1 MQHKSVG
8 KRRLAAALALPVS
21 LILVAGCSTTSNPP
35 PPAAGENPTLSL
47 RIGSSQPETQ
57 PNFYCGMKLLKE
69 RVEAQSDLNLT
80 IDMFPNSQLGP
91 DAERF
96 ASVQSGDIDMD
107 LQGGS
112 AMSTAFPKIGV
123 LDAAYA
129 FNDIDHFFKWIDSN
143 GQDFFADFNGATDTT
158 IIDAWY
164 FGMRTFTATAPI
176 TKPEDLASLK
186 IRFPNTPQFLA
197 NAKALG
203 ANAVAIAVEELYL
216 ALQQG
221 VAQGQE
227 NPVVATHAQKFD
239 EVLKVASL
247 TNHQVGT
254 HYVVI
259 SDKTLAKMSQPQK
272 DALFKA
278 VKDIRAENR
287 KCVDDETE
295 KVLDEWRQTPPA
307 RSSRATQ
314 VDRAA
319 FITKAEAFFKD
330 LLQGREPDAL
340 REHPGVRLGIDPPS
354 SGAGRP
360 SGRPHPGLRTHPKG
374 THDGTDQSGTTSW
387 SG

>member
-1 MQHKSVG
+1 MHRRPVG
-8 KRRLAAALALPVS
+8 WHRLTAALTLPIALV
-21 LILVAGCSTTSNPP
+21 LAAGCSTSSNT
-35 PPAAGENPTLSL
+35 PAAEGENPTLSIK
-47 RIGSSQPETQ
+47 IGSSQPESQ

-69 RVEAQSDLNLT
+69 RVEAQNLGLT
-80 IDMFPNSQLGP
+80 IEMFPNSQLGP

-96 ASVQSGDIDMD
+96 AGVQSGDIDID

-112 AMSTAFPKIGV
+112 AMSTAFPQIGV

-129 FNDIDHFFKWIDSN
+129 FNDIDHFFKWVDAN
-143 GQDFFADFNGATDTT
+143 GKDFFADFNTATNTT
-158 IIDAWY
+158 IVDAWY
-164 FGMRTFTATAPI
+164 FGMRTFTATKPI
-176 TKPEDLASLK
+176 RKPEDLAGLK

-239 EVLKVASL
+239 EILKVASL
-247 TNHQVGT
+247 TNHQVGA

-259 SDKTLAKMSQPQK
+259 SDKTLDKMSQPQK

-278 VKDIRAENR
+278 IHDIRAENR

-295 KVLDEWRQTPPA
+295 KVLDGWRGDST
-307 RSSRATQ
+307 RTVVEIDQ
-314 VDRAA
+314 VDRDA
-319 FITKAEAFFKD
+319 FIKKAEAFFNSHYTGENLELYKS
-330 LLQGREPDAL
+330 
-340 REHPGVRLGIDPPS
+340 VRTS
-354 SGAGRP
+354 AG
-360 SGRPHPGLRTHPKG
+360 
-374 THDGTDQSGTTSW
+374 
-387 SG
+387 

>member
-1 MQHKSVG
+1 MFQPSPG
-8 KRRLAAALALPVS
+8 RRRIIAALVPAVS
-21 LILVAGCSTTSNPP
+21 LMLVAGCTTESNA
-35 PPAAGENPTLSL
+35 PAEAGENPRVTLK
-47 RIGSSQPETQ
+47 IGSSQPETQ

-69 RVEAQSDLNLT
+69 RVEGQNLNLT
-80 IDMFPNSQLGP
+80 LELYPNSQLGP

-96 ASVQSGDIDMD
+96 ASVQAGDIDMD

-143 GQDFFADFNGATDTT
+143 GKDFFNDFNGATDTT

-176 TKPEDLASLK
+176 RKPEDLAGLK

-239 EVLKVASL
+239 EILKVASL

-259 SDKTLAKMSQPQK
+259 SDKTLAKMNQAQK

-278 VKDIRAENR
+278 VHDIRAENR
-287 KCVDDETE
+287 KCVDDETK
-295 KVLDEWRQTPPA
+295 KVLDGWRA
-307 RSSRATQ
+307 DSSRTVVDVDQ
-314 VDRAA
+314 VDRQA
-319 FITKAEAFFKD
+319 FIAKAEAFFKTYY
-330 LLQGREPDAL
+330 
-340 REHPGVRLGIDPPS
+340 
-354 SGAGRP
+354 SGAN
-360 SGRPHPGLRTHPKG
+360 LTLY
-374 THDGTDQSGTTSW
+374 QSIRASA
-387 SG
+387 

>member
-1 MQHKSVG
+1 MYPQPAFW
-8 KRRLAAALALPVS
+8 RRTAVALALTLPIA
-21 LILVAGCSTTSNPP
+21 LAAGCSTGSNTPP
-35 PPAAGENPTLSL
+35 SAGENPRLTLK
-47 RIGSSQPETQ
+47 IGSSQPETQ

-69 RVEAQSDLNLT
+69 RVEGQNLNLT
-80 IDMFPNSQLGP
+80 LDLFPNSQLGP

-96 ASVQSGDIDMD
+96 SSVQAGDIDID

-123 LDAAYA
+123 LDAAYV

-143 GQDFFADFNGATDTT
+143 GQNFFAEFNQATDTT
-158 IIDAWY
+158 IVDAWY

-176 TKPEDLASLK
+176 RKPEDLARLK

-221 VAQGQE
+221 IAQGQE

-239 EVLKVASL
+239 EILKVASL

-254 HYVVI
+254 HYVVV
-259 SDKTLAKMSQPQK
+259 SDKTLDKMSQAQK

-278 VKDIRAENR
+278 IKDIRAENR
-287 KCVDDETE
+287 KCVDDETG
-295 KVLDEWRQTPPA
+295 KVLDGWRGDPGRTVVEID
-307 RSSRATQ
+307 Q
-314 VDRAA
+314 VDRDA
-319 FITKAEAFFKD
+319 FIAKAEAFFSTYYKGAD
-330 LLQGREPDAL
+330 LELYKSIRA
-340 REHPGVRLGIDPPS
+340 S
-354 SGAGRP
+354 AG
-360 SGRPHPGLRTHPKG
+360 
-374 THDGTDQSGTTSW
+374 
-387 SG
+387 

>member
-1 MQHKSVG
+1 
-8 KRRLAAALALPVS
+8 
-21 LILVAGCSTTSNPP
+21 
-35 PPAAGENPTLSL
+35 
-47 RIGSSQPETQ
+47 
-57 PNFYCGMKLLKE
+57 MKLLKE
-69 RVEAQSDLNLT
+69 RVEAQNLNLT
-80 IDMFPNSQLGP
+80 LDLFPNSQLGP

-96 ASVQSGDIDMD
+96 ASVQTGDIDID

-129 FNDIDHFFKWIDSN
+129 FNDIDHFFKWVDSN
-143 GQDFFADFNGATDTT
+143 GQDFFNEFNAATDTT
-158 IIDAWY
+158 IVDAWY

-176 TKPEDLASLK
+176 RKPEDLASLK

-239 EVLKVASL
+239 EILKVASL

-254 HYVVI
+254 HYVVV
-259 SDKTLAKMSQPQK
+259 SDKTLDKMSQPQK

-278 VKDIRAENR
+278 IKDIRAENR
-287 KCVDDETE
+287 KCVDDETK
-295 KVLDEWRQTPPA
+295 KVLDGWRGD
-307 RSSRATQ
+307 SSRTVVEIDQ
-314 VDRAA
+314 VDRQA
-319 FITKAEAFFKD
+319 FITKAEAYFNTYYKGAD
-330 LLQGREPDAL
+330 LELYKSIRA
-340 REHPGVRLGIDPPS
+340 S
-354 SGAGRP
+354 AS
-360 SGRPHPGLRTHPKG
+360 
-374 THDGTDQSGTTSW
+374 
-387 SG
+387 

>member
-1 MQHKSVG
+1 MHKQPG
-8 KRRLAAALALPVS
+8 WRRITAVLAVTVPLVLA
-21 LILVAGCSTTSNPP
+21 AGCSTSSNT
-35 PPAAGENPTLSL
+35 PAATGDGEQPRMTIK
-47 RIGSSQPETQ
+47 IGSSQPESQ

-69 RVEAQSDLNLT
+69 RVEGQNLNLKL
-80 IDMFPNSQLGP
+80 DLFPNSQLGP

-96 ASVQSGDIDMD
+96 SGVQAGDIDID

-129 FNDIDHFFKWIDSN
+129 FDDIDHFFKWVDSN
-143 GQDFFADFNGATDTT
+143 GQDFFAEFNGATNTT
-158 IIDAWY
+158 IVDAWY

-176 TKPEDLASLK
+176 RKPADLAGLK

-239 EVLKVASL
+239 EILKVASL

-254 HYVVI
+254 HYVVV
-259 SDKTLAKMSQPQK
+259 SDKTLDKMSQAQK

-278 VKDIRAENR
+278 IKEIRAENR
-287 KCVDDETE
+287 KCVDDETK
-295 KVLDEWRQTPPA
+295 KVLDGWRGD
-307 RSSRATQ
+307 SSRTVVEIDQ
-314 VDRAA
+314 VDRQA
-319 FITKAEAFFKD
+319 FIAKAEAFFNTYFKGAD
-330 LLQGREPDAL
+330 LELYK
-340 REHPGVRLGIDPPS
+340 GIRASAP
-354 SGAGRP
+354 
-360 SGRPHPGLRTHPKG
+360 
-374 THDGTDQSGTTSW
+374 
-387 SG
+387 

>member
-1 MQHKSVG
+1 MHHQSFG
-8 KRRLAAALALPVS
+8 WRRITAALALPVS
-21 LILVAGCSTTSNPP
+21 LVLLAGCSTAGNPP
-35 PPAAGENPTLSL
+35 PPAAGENPRLTLK
-47 RIGSSQPETQ
+47 IGSSQPETQ

-69 RVEAQSDLNLT
+69 RIEGQAGLNLT
-80 IDMFPNSQLGP
+80 IDTFPNSQLGP

-96 ASVQSGDIDMD
+96 ASVQSGDVDMD

-129 FNDIDHFFKWIDSN
+129 FNDIDHFFKWVDSN
-143 GQDFFADFNGATDTT
+143 GQEFFKDFNGATHTT

-176 TKPEDLASLK
+176 RKPDDLKRLK

-197 NAKALG
+197 NAQALG

-259 SDKTLAKMSQPQK
+259 SDKSLAKMSQAQK

-287 KCVDDETE
+287 KCVDDETK
-295 KVLDEWRQTPPA
+295 KVLDGWRADSTRTVVEIEQI
-307 RSSRATQ
+307 
-314 VDRAA
+314 DRQA
-319 FITKAEAFFKD
+319 FISKAEAFFRTYYKGAD
-330 LLQGREPDAL
+330 LSLYESIR
-340 REHPGVRLGIDPPS
+340 S
-354 SGAGRP
+354 SA
-360 SGRPHPGLRTHPKG
+360 
-374 THDGTDQSGTTSW
+374 
-387 SG
+387 

>member
-1 MQHKSVG
+1 MA
-8 KRRLAAALALPVS
+8 LAAFVS
-21 LILVAGCSTTSNPP
+21 LSLAATACAPNSST
-35 PPAAGENPTLSL
+35 PPAAGENPKLTLK
-47 RIGSSQPETQ
+47 IGSSQPESQ
-57 PNFYCGMKLLKE
+57 PNYRCGMKLLKE
-69 RVEAQSDLNLT
+69 RVEALGLNLT
-80 IDMFPNSQLGP
+80 LDLFPNSQLGP

-96 ASVQSGDIDMD
+96 SSVQSGDIDID

-129 FNDIDHFFKWIDSN
+129 FNDIDHYFKWIDQN
-143 GQDFFADFNGATDTT
+143 GAEFFKDFNGGTDTT
-158 IIDAWY
+158 IVDAWY

-176 TKPEDLASLK
+176 RKPEDLAGLK

-227 NPVVATHAQKFD
+227 NPIVATKAQKFD
-239 EVLKVASL
+239 EILKVASM
-247 TNHQVGT
+247 TNHQVGS

-259 SDKTLAKMSQPQK
+259 SDRTLDKMSQAQK
-272 DALFKA
+272 DALFKEIHN
-278 VKDIRAENR
+278 IRAENR

-295 KVLDEWRQTPPA
+295 KVLAEWRKDPTRTVVEIA
-307 RSSRATQ
+307 Q

-319 FITKAEAFFKD
+319 FIKKAEDYFKTFYKGAN
-330 LLQGREPDAL
+330 LTLYQSIR
-340 REHPGVRLGIDPPS
+340 S
-354 SGAGRP
+354 SA
-360 SGRPHPGLRTHPKG
+360 
-374 THDGTDQSGTTSW
+374 
-387 SG
+387 

>member
-1 MQHKSVG
+1 MHHKSG
-8 KRRLAAALALPVS
+8 GWRRITAALALPVS
-21 LILVAGCSTTSNPP
+21 LVLVAGCSTEGNPP
-35 PPAAGENPTLSL
+35 PPGAGENPRLTL

-57 PNFYCGMKLLKE
+57 PNYVCGMKLLKE
-69 RVEAQSDLNLT
+69 RVEAQNLNLT
-80 IDMFPNSQLGP
+80 IDLFPNSQLGP

-143 GQDFFADFNGATDTT
+143 GQDFFADFNGGTDTT

-176 TKPEDLASLK
+176 RKPEDLAALK

-197 NAKALG
+197 NAQALG

-259 SDKTLAKMSQPQK
+259 SDKSLAKMSQAQK

-278 VKDIRAENR
+278 IKDIRPENR
-287 KCVDDETE
+287 KCVDDATE
-295 KVLDEWRQTPPA
+295 KVLSDWRNDPT
-307 RSSRATQ
+307 RTVIEIDQ
-314 VDRAA
+314 VDRQA
-319 FITKAEAFFKD
+319 FITKAEAFFKTYYK
-330 LLQGREPDAL
+330 
-340 REHPGVRLGIDPPS
+340 
-354 SGAGRP
+354 GANLTLYESIRA
-360 SGRPHPGLRTHPKG
+360 SA
-374 THDGTDQSGTTSW
+374 
-387 SG
+387 

>member
-1 MQHKSVG
+1 MHHQSVG
-8 KRRLAAALALPVS
+8 WRRTAAALALLLP
-21 LILVAGCSTTSNPP
+21 LALAAGCSTESNTTPSG
-35 PPAAGENPTLSL
+35 GENPQIT
-47 RIGSSQPETQ
+47 IKVGSSQPESQ

-69 RVEAQSDLNLT
+69 RVEAQNLNLT
-80 IDMFPNSQLGP
+80 FNLFPNSQLGP

-96 ASVQSGDIDMD
+96 AGVQAGDIDID

-129 FNDIDHFFKWIDSN
+129 FNDIDHFFKWVDSN
-143 GQDFFADFNGATDTT
+143 GQDFFAEFNAATDTT
-158 IIDAWY
+158 IVDAWY

-176 TKPEDLASLK
+176 RKPEDLAGLK

-203 ANAVAIAVEELYL
+203 ANAVSIALEELYL

-239 EVLKVASL
+239 EILKVGSL

-254 HYVVI
+254 HYVVV
-259 SDKTLAKMSQPQK
+259 SDRTLDKMNQTQK

-278 VKDIRAENR
+278 IHDIRAENR
-287 KCVDDETE
+287 KCVDEETE
-295 KVLDEWRQTPPA
+295 KVLDGWRA
-307 RSSRATQ
+307 DRSRTVVEIDQ
-314 VDRAA
+314 VDRQA
-319 FITKAEAFFKD
+319 FITKAEAFFSNHYKGAD
-330 LLQGREPDAL
+330 LDLYKSIRA
-340 REHPGVRLGIDPPS
+340 S
-354 SGAGRP
+354 AA
-360 SGRPHPGLRTHPKG
+360 
-374 THDGTDQSGTTSW
+374 
-387 SG
+387 

>member
-1 MQHKSVG
+1 MYQPSAG
-8 KRRLAAALALPVS
+8 WRRLVAALVPTLS
-21 LILVAGCSTTSNPP
+21 LVLVASCTTESNK
-35 PPAAGENPTLSL
+35 PAEAGENPSVTIK
-47 RIGSSQPETQ
+47 IGSSQPETQ
-57 PNFYCGMKLLKE
+57 PNFHCGMKLLKE
-69 RVEAQSDLNLT
+69 RLETQNLNIKMDL
-80 IDMFPNSQLGP
+80 FPNSQLGP

-96 ASVQSGDIDMD
+96 ASVQAGDIDMD

-112 AMSTAFPKIGV
+112 AMSTAFPQIGV
-123 LDAAYA
+123 LDAAYV
-129 FNDIDHFFKWIDSN
+129 FNDIDHFFKWVDSN
-143 GQDFFADFNGATDTT
+143 GQNFFKEFNGATKTT

-176 TKPEDLASLK
+176 RKPEDLAGLK

-239 EVLKVASL
+239 EILKVASL

-259 SDKTLAKMSQPQK
+259 SDKTLAKMSQAQK

-278 VKDIRAENR
+278 VRDIRAENR
-287 KCVDDETE
+287 KCVDDETK
-295 KVLDEWRQTPPA
+295 KVLDGWRA
-307 RSSRATQ
+307 DSSRTVVEIEQ
-314 VDRAA
+314 VDRQA
-319 FITKAEAFFKD
+319 FISKAEAFFKTYYT
-330 LLQGREPDAL
+330 
-340 REHPGVRLGIDPPS
+340 
-354 SGAGRP
+354 GANLTLYQNIRA
-360 SGRPHPGLRTHPKG
+360 SA
-374 THDGTDQSGTTSW
+374 
-387 SG
+387 

>member
-1 MQHKSVG
+1 MLHQAKRW
-8 KRRLAAALALPVS
+8 RRLSVALVLPVS
-21 LILVAGCSTTSNPP
+21 LVLLAGCVKTEE
-35 PPAAGENPTLSL
+35 PPAAGVNPALTL

-69 RVEAQSDLNLT
+69 RIEAQSDLNLK
-80 IDMFPNSQLGP
+80 IDVFPNSQLGP

-96 ASVQSGDIDMD
+96 SSVQAGDIDMD

-129 FNDIDHFFKWIDSN
+129 FNDIDHYFKWVDQN
-143 GQDFFADFNGATDTT
+143 GTAFFADFEKSTQVT

-176 TKPEDLASLK
+176 RKPEDLAKLK

-239 EVLKVASL
+239 EILKVASL
-247 TNHQVGT
+247 TNHQVGS
-254 HYVVI
+254 HYVII
-259 SDKTLAKMSQPQK
+259 SDKTLAKMSEPQK
-272 DALFKA
+272 TALFKA

-295 KVLDEWRQTPPA
+295 KVLDGWRADKTRTVIEA
-307 RSSRATQ
+307 DQ

-319 FITKAEAFFKD
+319 FIAKAEAFFRTYYKD
-330 LLQGREPDAL
+330 ADLAL
-340 REHPGVRLGIDPPS
+340 YESIRATAS
-354 SGAGRP
+354 
-360 SGRPHPGLRTHPKG
+360 
-374 THDGTDQSGTTSW
+374 
-387 SG
+387 

>member
-1 MQHKSVG
+1 M
-8 KRRLAAALALPVS
+8 S
-21 LILVAGCSTTSNPP
+21 LVLIAGCSTEGNPP
-35 PPAAGENPTLSL
+35 PPAAGENPKVTLK
-47 RIGSSQPETQ
+47 IGSSQPETQ

-69 RVEAQSDLNLT
+69 RVEAQNLNITLDL
-80 IDMFPNSQLGP
+80 FPNSQLGP

-96 ASVQSGDIDMD
+96 SSVQAGDIDMD

-129 FNDIDHFFKWIDSN
+129 FNDIDHFFKWIDEN
-143 GQDFFADFNGATDTT
+143 GKDFFADFNGATDTT

-176 TKPEDLASLK
+176 RKPEDLASLK

-221 VAQGQE
+221 IAQGQE

-259 SDKTLAKMSQPQK
+259 SDKSLAKMSQAQK

-278 VKDIRAENR
+278 VHDIRAENR
-287 KCVDDETE
+287 KCVDDETK
-295 KVLDEWRQTPPA
+295 KVLDGWRADST
-307 RSSRATQ
+307 RTVIEVDQ
-314 VDRAA
+314 VDRQA
-319 FITKAEAFFKD
+319 FITKAEAYFNTFYKGANLTLYKD
-330 LLQGREPDAL
+330 IRA
-340 REHPGVRLGIDPPS
+340 S
-354 SGAGRP
+354 A
-360 SGRPHPGLRTHPKG
+360 
-374 THDGTDQSGTTSW
+374 
-387 SG
+387 

>member
-1 MQHKSVG
+1 MPYQA
-8 KRRLAAALALPVS
+8 RRRRRVTALLAIPMSLALLAACVR
-21 LILVAGCSTTSNPP
+21 TEEPP
-35 PPAAGENPTLSL
+35 PVGTNPDLTL

-57 PNFYCGMKLLKE
+57 PNFYCGMKLLKD
-69 RVEAQSDLNLT
+69 RIEAQADLNLT

-129 FNDIDHFFKWIDSN
+129 FDDIDHYFKWIDQH
-143 GQDFFADFNGATDTT
+143 GAAFFTDFNGATDTT

-176 TKPEDLASLK
+176 RKPEDLAKLK

-197 NAKALG
+197 NAEALG
-203 ANAVAIAVEELYL
+203 ANAVAIAIEELYL

-239 EVLKVASL
+239 EILKVASL
-247 TNHQVGT
+247 TNHQVGS

-287 KCVDDETE
+287 KCVDDETK
-295 KVLDEWRQTPPA
+295 KVLDGWRGDST
-307 RSSRATQ
+307 RTVVEIDQ

-319 FITKAEAFFKD
+319 FIKKAEEFFRKYYT
-330 LLQGREPDAL
+330 
-340 REHPGVRLGIDPPS
+340 
-354 SGAGRP
+354 GANLELYESIRASAG
-360 SGRPHPGLRTHPKG
+360 
-374 THDGTDQSGTTSW
+374 
-387 SG
+387 

>member
-1 MQHKSVG
+1 MHQPSAG
-8 KRRLAAALALPVS
+8 WRRLVAALVPAVS
-21 LILVAGCSTTSNPP
+21 LVLVASCTTESNT
-35 PPAAGENPTLSL
+35 PPAAGENPRITIK
-47 RIGSSQPETQ
+47 IGSSQPETQ
-57 PNFYCGMKLLKE
+57 PNFYCGMKLLKQRME
-69 RVEAQSDLNLT
+69 SQQLNIT
-80 IDMFPNSQLGP
+80 IDVFANSQLGP

-96 ASVQSGDIDMD
+96 ASVQAGDIDMD

-123 LDAAYA
+123 LDAAYV
-129 FNDIDHFFKWIDSN
+129 FNDIDHFFKWLDQN
-143 GQDFFADFNGATDTT
+143 GQEFFKDFNGATDTT

-176 TKPEDLASLK
+176 RKPEDLAGLK

-239 EVLKVASL
+239 EILKVASL
-247 TNHQVGT
+247 TNHQVGA

-259 SDKTLAKMSQPQK
+259 SDKTLAKLSQPQK

-278 VKDIRAENR
+278 VRDIRAENR
-287 KCVDDETE
+287 KCVDEETA
-295 KVLDEWRQTPPA
+295 KVLDGWRADT
-307 RSSRATQ
+307 SRTVLGPDQ
-314 VDRAA
+314 IDRQA
-319 FITKAEAFFKD
+319 FITKAEAFFKTYYT
-330 LLQGREPDAL
+330 
-340 REHPGVRLGIDPPS
+340 
-354 SGAGRP
+354 GANL
-360 SGRPHPGLRTHPKG
+360 SLY
-374 THDGTDQSGTTSW
+374 QSIRASA
-387 SG
+387 

>member
-1 MQHKSVG
+1 MHNRSRRWRLSTAMMAVG
-8 KRRLAAALALPVS
+8 GS
-21 LILVAGCSTTSNPP
+21 LVLVAACSTANNPP
-35 PPAAGENPTLSL
+35 PPGAGENPKLSIK
-47 RIGSSQPETQ
+47 IGSSQPETQ

-69 RVEAQSDLNLT
+69 RIEAQNLNLT
-80 IDMFPNSQLGP
+80 LDLFPNSQLGP

-96 ASVQSGDIDMD
+96 ASVQTGDIDID

-129 FNDIDHFFKWIDSN
+129 FNDIDHFFKWIDQN
-143 GQDFFADFNGATDTT
+143 GVEFFKDFNGATDTT

-176 TKPEDLASLK
+176 RKPEDLASLK

-197 NAKALG
+197 NANALG
-203 ANAVAIAVEELYL
+203 AKAVAIAVEELYL

-221 VAQGQE
+221 IAQGQE

-254 HYVVI
+254 HYVVM
-259 SDKTLAKMSQPQK
+259 SDRTLAKMSQAQK

-278 VKDIRAENR
+278 VHEIRAENR

-295 KVLDEWRQTPPA
+295 KVLSEWRKDSTRTVIEKDQI
-307 RSSRATQ
+307 
-314 VDRAA
+314 DRAA
-319 FITKAEAFFKD
+319 FISKAEAYFKTFYK
-330 LLQGREPDAL
+330 
-340 REHPGVRLGIDPPS
+340 
-354 SGAGRP
+354 GANLTLYESIRA
-360 SGRPHPGLRTHPKG
+360 TA
-374 THDGTDQSGTTSW
+374 
-387 SG
+387 

>member
-1 MQHKSVG
+1 MHHQSVG
-8 KRRLAAALALPVS
+8 WRRITVALALTLPIG
-21 LILVAGCSTTSNPP
+21 LAAGCSTESNSSAP
-35 PPAAGENPTLSL
+35 AGENPSITMK
-47 RIGSSQPETQ
+47 IGSSQPESQ

-69 RVEAQSDLNLT
+69 RVEAQNLNLKL
-80 IDMFPNSQLGP
+80 DLFPNSQLGP

-96 ASVQSGDIDMD
+96 SGVQAGDIDID

-143 GQDFFADFNGATDTT
+143 GKDFFAEFNAATDTT
-158 IIDAWY
+158 IVDAWY

-176 TKPEDLASLK
+176 RKPADLAGLK

-239 EVLKVASL
+239 EILKVASL

-254 HYVVI
+254 HYVVV
-259 SDKTLAKMSQPQK
+259 SDKTLDKMSQAQK

-278 VKDIRAENR
+278 IKDIRAENR
-287 KCVDDETE
+287 KCVDTETE
-295 KVLDEWRQTPPA
+295 KVLEGWRGD
-307 RSSRATQ
+307 SSRTVVEIDQ
-314 VDRAA
+314 VDRQA
-319 FITKAEAFFKD
+319 FIAKAEAYFNTYFKGAD
-330 LLQGREPDAL
+330 LELYK
-340 REHPGVRLGIDPPS
+340 GIRAS
-354 SGAGRP
+354 AS
-360 SGRPHPGLRTHPKG
+360 
-374 THDGTDQSGTTSW
+374 
-387 SG
+387 

>member
-1 MQHKSVG
+1 MHNQSRRW
-8 KRRLAAALALPVS
+8 RRLSAALAVPMS
-21 LILVAGCSTTSNPP
+21 LALLAGCSTAGNPP
-35 PPAAGENPTLSL
+35 PVAAGENPKLTLK
-47 RIGSSQPETQ
+47 IGSTQPETQ
-57 PNFYCGMKLLKE
+57 PNFHCGMKLLKE
-69 RVEAQSDLNLT
+69 RIEAQNLNLT
-80 IDMFPNSQLGP
+80 LDLFPNSQLGP

-96 ASVQSGDIDMD
+96 ASVQTGDIDID

-112 AMSTAFPKIGV
+112 AMATAFPKIGV

-129 FNDIDHFFKWIDSN
+129 FNDIDHYFKWIDQN
-143 GQDFFADFNGATDTT
+143 GKDFFADFNGATDTT

-176 TKPEDLASLK
+176 RKPEDLATLK

-221 VAQGQE
+221 IAQGQE

-247 TNHQVGT
+247 TNHQVGS
-254 HYVVI
+254 HYLVM
-259 SDKTLAKMSQPQK
+259 SDKTLAKMSQAQK

-278 VKDIRAENR
+278 VHDIRAENR

-295 KVLDEWRQTPPA
+295 KVLAEWRKDPTRQVIEIA
-307 RSSRATQ
+307 Q

-319 FITKAEAFFKD
+319 FIKKAEDYFKTYYK
-330 LLQGREPDAL
+330 
-340 REHPGVRLGIDPPS
+340 
-354 SGAGRP
+354 GANLTLYNSIRA
-360 SGRPHPGLRTHPKG
+360 SA
-374 THDGTDQSGTTSW
+374 
-387 SG
+387 

>member
-1 MQHKSVG
+1 MHHQSFG
-8 KRRLAAALALPVS
+8 WRRITAALALPVS
-21 LILVAGCSTTSNPP
+21 LVLIAGCSTAGNPP
-35 PPAAGENPTLSL
+35 PPAAGENPRLTLK
-47 RIGSSQPETQ
+47 IGSSQPETQ

-69 RVEAQSDLNLT
+69 RIEGQTGLNLT
-80 IDMFPNSQLGP
+80 IDTFPNSQLGP

-96 ASVQSGDIDMD
+96 ASVQSGDVDMD

-112 AMSTAFPKIGV
+112 AMSTAFPQIGV

-129 FNDIDHFFKWIDSN
+129 FNDIDHFFKWVDSN
-143 GQDFFADFNGATDTT
+143 GQEFFKDFNEATKTT
-158 IIDAWY
+158 IIDTWY

-176 TKPEDLASLK
+176 RKPEDLAKLK

-197 NAKALG
+197 NAQALG

-259 SDKTLAKMSQPQK
+259 SDRSLAKMSQAQK

-278 VKDIRAENR
+278 VKEIRAENR
-287 KCVDDETE
+287 TCVDDETK
-295 KVLDEWRQTPPA
+295 KVLDGWRADPT
-307 RSSRATQ
+307 RTVVEIEQ
-314 VDRAA
+314 VDRQA
-319 FITKAEAFFKD
+319 FITKAEAFFKTYYKGAN
-330 LLQGREPDAL
+330 LSLYESIR
-340 REHPGVRLGIDPPS
+340 S
-354 SGAGRP
+354 SA
-360 SGRPHPGLRTHPKG
+360 
-374 THDGTDQSGTTSW
+374 
-387 SG
+387 

>member
-1 MQHKSVG
+1 MYRSYS
-8 KRRLAAALALPVS
+8 RRRISMALAAFVS
-21 LILVAGCSTTSNPP
+21 LSLAATACAPNSST
-35 PPAAGENPTLSL
+35 PPAAGENPKLTLK
-47 RIGSSQPETQ
+47 IGSSQPESQ
-57 PNFYCGMKLLKE
+57 PNYRCGMKLLKE
-69 RVEAQSDLNLT
+69 RVEALGLNLT
-80 IDMFPNSQLGP
+80 LDLFPNSQLGP

-96 ASVQSGDIDMD
+96 SSVQSGDIDID

-129 FNDIDHFFKWIDSN
+129 FNDIDHYFKWIDQN
-143 GQDFFADFNGATDTT
+143 GAEFFKDFNGGTDTT
-158 IIDAWY
+158 IVDAWY

-176 TKPEDLASLK
+176 RKPEDLAGLK

-227 NPVVATHAQKFD
+227 NPIVATKAQKFD
-239 EVLKVASL
+239 EILKVASM
-247 TNHQVGT
+247 TNHQVGS

-259 SDKTLAKMSQPQK
+259 SDRTLDKMSQAQK
-272 DALFKA
+272 DALFKEIHN
-278 VKDIRAENR
+278 IRAENR

-295 KVLDEWRQTPPA
+295 KVLAEWRKDPTRTVVEIA
-307 RSSRATQ
+307 Q

-319 FITKAEAFFKD
+319 FIKKAEDYFKTFYKGAN
-330 LLQGREPDAL
+330 LTLYQSIR
-340 REHPGVRLGIDPPS
+340 S
-354 SGAGRP
+354 SA
-360 SGRPHPGLRTHPKG
+360 
-374 THDGTDQSGTTSW
+374 
-387 SG
+387 